1 MTSLFSH
8 LNSRNLSMKR
18 IIQLCLIVFSLS
30 LLTACAPNL
39 SSGNYSGSQVGVAS
53 KTVTGTIISKR
64 LVQIDNNSG
73 MGGLLGAGAGAVAG
87 SAIGGGTRANILGG
101 IGGAVAGGL
110 IGNAVDKGIHS
121 QQGFEY
127 IIRVSKGN
135 TISVTQTTETNLA
148 VGQKVMVIYGNPVR
162 VIPE

>member
-1 MTSLFSH
+1 
-8 LNSRNLSMKR
+8 MKR
-18 IIQLCLIVFSLS
+18 LIQLCIVIFSLS
-30 LLTACAPNL
+30 MLTACAPNL
-39 SSGNYSGSQVGVAS
+39 SSGSYTGSQVGVAN
-53 KTVTGTIISKR
+53 KTVTGTIVGKR
-64 LVQIDNNSG
+64 VVQIDNNSG

-87 SAIGGGTRANILGG
+87 SAIGGGARANILGG

-127 IIRVSKGN
+127 IIKVSQNN
-135 TISVTQTTETNLA
+135 TISVTQAADTNLS

-162 VIPE
+162 VIPQ